1 MPEWR
6 SKGDDAV
13 DFVHDGPARTVR
25 GTPCRDDG
33 AARSPPS
40 PRQAAAPLVSARHR
54 PPCRRA
60 ENLPRSMAGS
70 PGPRSG
76 SYAVRPMLRGL
87 AGRRATRPGPEDS
100 GEEPVG
106 PGAGAGGDR
115 DGAAAGPGRHQRG
128 PGAGGG
134 RGVAE
139 QRDGGDGASLTR
151 AITRAQAKNQILRNV
166 SALTGAPPGTRGR
179 PSHSMTSPRRP
190 R

>member
-25 GTPCRDDG
+25 GDRWRDHRGPDRGVTPPIDG
-33 AARSPPS
+33 GITGAG
-40 PRQAAAPLVSARHR
+40 QL
-54 PPCRRA
+54 RRA
-60 ENLPRSMAGS
+60 AD
-70 PGPRSG
+70 
-76 SYAVRPMLRGL
+76 AVRTGWPPGQP
-87 AGRRATRPGPEDS
+87 GRDPKTVAKSRLVL
-100 GEEPVG
+100 EPVLAVIG
-106 PGAGAGGDR
+106 TVRLRDLDVTNVDR
-115 DGAAAGPGRHQRG
+115 ALAA
-128 PGAGGG
+128 
-134 RGVAE
+134 VA
-139 QRDGGDGASLTR
+139 ASRSSATVAMALP